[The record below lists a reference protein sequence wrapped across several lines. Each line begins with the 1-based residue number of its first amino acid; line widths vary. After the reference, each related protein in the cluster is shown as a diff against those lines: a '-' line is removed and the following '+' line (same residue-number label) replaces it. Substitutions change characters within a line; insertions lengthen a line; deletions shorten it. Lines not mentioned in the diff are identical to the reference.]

1 MSATAIQLFEEDA
14 GLAARLA
21 LIVAG
26 GAVSSEHTREFLAD
40 KSNVLVAGL
49 FDGEPVGFIS
59 AHVIDR
65 FKDYRRK
72 VFIYE
77 VDVLPAFQRRGV
89 GRAMIA
95 KVLDIARLG
104 RADTAFVLTN
114 RSNSA
119 AVGLYTASGAR
130 EVNSDD
136 LMMEFSL

>member
-21 LIVAG
+21 SIVAG
-26 GAVSSEHTREFLAD
+26 GAVSSEHTRNFLAD

-49 FDGEPVGFIS
+49 FGGEPVGFIS

-89 GRAMIA
+89 GRAMMQ
-95 KVLDIARLG
+95 KVLEVG
-104 RADTAFVLTN
+104 RSEGANTAFVLTN
-114 RSNSA
+114 RSNFA
-119 AVGLYTASGAR
+119 AVTLYSASGGR
-130 EVNSDD
+130 ETQPDD
-136 LMMEFSL
+136 LMMEFPL